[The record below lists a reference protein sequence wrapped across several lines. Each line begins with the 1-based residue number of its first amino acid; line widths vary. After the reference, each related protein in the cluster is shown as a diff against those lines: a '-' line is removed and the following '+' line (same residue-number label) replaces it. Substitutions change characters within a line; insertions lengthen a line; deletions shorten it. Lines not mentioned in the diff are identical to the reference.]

1 MTEIRRNR
9 VTVVMGNALKNR
21 LQDLADKAERSLSDF
36 VRLICKDYLEA
47 LDAEDVI
54 KEED

>member
-21 LQDLADKAERSLSDF
+21 LQQLADNSERSLSDF
-36 VRLICKDYLEA
+36 MRLICKDYIEA
-47 LDAEDVI
+47 LDEQEDAES
-54 KEED
+54 E